1 MRLPWQSRGFPFAVT
16 AILPGRTALPIE
28 TDLLEVAPA
37 RGAEEVAATPNRVE
51 SRLRDSDL
59 FLLALAAGAGV
70 MAGLSV
76 TVMNVL
82 IGALK
87 HFTFGIPYGA
97 HLSAA
102 SSLPWP
108 RVATMPIL
116 GGLIVGILTTAW
128 RRWRAREMVDAIEA
142 NALFGGRMS
151 VTDSLALVVQTI
163 FSGGF
168 GASVGLEAAY
178 TQMGSALA
186 SRLGRQLGLRR
197 DDMRTLVGCGAAGA
211 IAAAFNAPLCGAF
224 YAFELIVGSY
234 TLQTMAPI
242 GIAALTG
249 VMVVRALWGAEPIF
263 VIWHPVTL
271 ALSDYVAFFFL
282 GLASAALAIVVMKGV
297 TGTEALFRGQAV
309 PRWARPVLGGVLL
322 AVLGLPFPQ
331 ALGSGHGGILH
342 LVHAGY
348 ALPFLAGLVF
358 AKVVGSA
365 VSIGSGFR
373 GGMFSSSLFL
383 GGLFGDLIG
392 SLVVWLDPHLAV
404 DPLVYAL
411 VGMGTV
417 AAAIVGAPVTMIM
430 LVLETTGDFSVTVGV
445 MIGAVAAHFWV
456 RHWFGYS
463 FATWRFHLRGLKIR
477 SPEDVG
483 WINELMIGPMMRR
496 DPAVIAAD
504 QSLEE
509 LRRRYPPGSAK
520 EVFVVDGEGRLSGMV
535 DPLEA
540 SAPGRDTGAKSVG
553 ELVAG
558 SCAFLLPSDNL
569 RTALGRF
576 TETAQEILP
585 VIDNP
590 EARRVIGYLSEA
602 YALRRY
608 AAELE
613 AHRGA
618 RQDDAGIFS
627 PLGGEASGGPH
638 PTQTS

>member
-1 MRLPWQSRGFPFAVT
+1 MVS
-16 AILPGRTALPIE
+16 
-28 TDLLEVAPA
+28 A
-37 RGAEEVAATPNRVE
+37 RGGEEAAARSKRAEP
-51 SRLRDSDL
+51 RLRDSDL
-59 FLLALAAGAGV
+59 FLLALAAAAGI
-70 MAGLSV
+70 MSGISV
-76 TVMNVL
+76 TVMKVL
-82 IGALK
+82 TEAVK
-87 HFTFGIPYGA
+87 HFTFSIPYGV
-97 HLSAA
+97 HLSAS

-108 RVATMPIL
+108 RVITMPIL
-116 GGLIVGILTTAW
+116 GGLIVGLLVTLW
-128 RRWRAREMVDAIEA
+128 RRWRAREIVDAIEA
-142 NALFGGRMS
+142 NALLGGRMS
-151 VTDSLALVVQTI
+151 VTDSIALVVQTI
-163 FSGGF
+163 VSGGF

-186 SRLGRQLGLRR
+186 SRLARHLSLRR

-211 IAAAFNAPLCGAF
+211 IGAAFNAPLCGAF

-242 GIAALTG
+242 GISALAG
-249 VMVVRALWGAEPIF
+249 VMVVRALWGPEPIF
-263 VIWHPVTL
+263 VVWHPVTL
-271 ALSDYVAFFFL
+271 HLSDYVAFFFL
-282 GLASAALAIVVMKGV
+282 GLISAALAIVVMKGV
-297 TGTEALFRGQAV
+297 TGTEGLFRRRAV
-309 PRWARPVLGGVLL
+309 PRWARPMLGGVLL
-322 AVLGLPFPQ
+322 ALLGLVFPQ

-342 LVHAGY
+342 VVHEGY
-348 ALPFLAGLVF
+348 GLPFLAGLVL

-365 VSIGSGFR
+365 VSIGAGFR

-383 GGLFGDLIG
+383 GALFG
-392 SLVVWLDPHLAV
+392 SLVGSLAVWIDPHLTI
-404 DPLVYAL
+404 DTLVYAL

-504 QSLEE
+504 QPLRE

-520 EVFVVDGEGRLSGMV
+520 EVFVVDSEGRLSGMI

-540 SAPGRDTGAKSVG
+540 SAPGRESSAKTVS

-558 SCAFLLPSDNL
+558 PCAFLRPDDNL

-576 TETAQEILP
+576 RETTQEVLP
-585 VIDNP
+585 VIDNL

-602 YALRRY
+602 YAVRRY

-627 PLGGEASGGPH
+627 PLSGDDSEGPH
-638 PTQTS
+638 SPHTP